1 MEVRIRPF
9 AAPGTVRVRPIAAGD
24 RDGLMRFYAG
34 LSPNS
39 LEARFLGAT
48 PGIPEATARFFCG
61 PDHEHRE
68 GLVAEAIDASGRRR
82 IVGHLCLEPSAND
95 RVEMAL
101 AVADAWRRR
110 GIGRDLLD
118 AAITWT
124 RAHGIT
130 GLDASMRWSN
140 GAILGLVR
148 STGLPVR
155 FGAVDGGIIDLTLDL
170 GAARRSAA

>member
-1 MEVRIRPF
+1 VTLDVRPIT
-9 AAPGTVRVRPIAAGD
+9 APSTIRVRPIAPGD
-24 RDGLMRFYAG
+24 RDGVTRFYAG
-34 LSPNS
+34 LSPDS

-48 PGIPEATARFFCG
+48 PGIGAETARIFCG

-68 GLVAEAIDASGRRR
+68 GFVAEASDGAGEWT
-82 IVGHLCLEPSAND
+82 IVGHLCLEPSAAG
-95 RVEMAL
+95 RVEMAI
-101 AVADAWRRR
+101 AVGEAWRRR
-110 GIGRDLLD
+110 GIGRALLE
-118 AAITWT
+118 AAIAWA
-124 RAHGIT
+124 RAHDIV

-155 FGAVDGGIIDLTLDL
+155 FGAEDGGTIDITLDL